1 MMAAS
6 FQTHLLPKSYLVVLL
21 LLIALPHVQSAPVPL
36 QLPSWLQ
43 EMIPEKGGSIQDE
56 IKCYSLPYGA
66 IGFISHILTYWTILW
81 LSFGR
86 KPYWPSSRLSAG
98 KFDLC
103 LSLIQITITVGLA
116 SFTIVRCRSRWQFI
130 LLAVWKL
137 TMSATV
143 GFWGIWA
150 SLRAIKNKGIA
161 YDIVSKTEGVEDDAP
176 KRFSVFGRSF
186 FTLII
191 YFLSMA
197 VGLVGVVS
205 LAVENFHNPQV
216 WKITAVF
223 GSLVAFVGV
232 AVLLI
237 RACGESRNVFG
248 AAATSVFGVVP
259 ALMLVLGAFY
269 CDWILAALAGS
280 LIGVPSGDTAFLYWV
295 SVRIR
300 GFMLTLNGECVL
312 TSEQTYFGAKRIP
325 LFLT

>member
-1 MMAAS
+1 MAAFS
-6 FQTHLLPKSYLVVLL
+6 QTQIAIGSRLLVNFLL
-21 LLIALPHVQSAPVPL
+21 LSSLPHVHSAPVPL

-43 EMIPEKGGSIQDE
+43 EMIRQKGGSIADE

-66 IGFISHILTYWTILW
+66 VGFVSHILTYWTILW

-86 KPYWPSSRLSAG
+86 KPYWPPSRLSAG
-98 KFDLC
+98 RFDLC

-130 LLAVWKL
+130 LLAMWKL

-150 SLRAIKNKGIA
+150 SVRAIKNRGNA
-161 YDIVSKTEGVEDDAP
+161 YDVVKKTEGAEEDTP
-176 KRFSVFGRSF
+176 KPYSVFGYNF
-186 FTLII
+186 LTLII

-205 LAVENFHNPQV
+205 LAVENFRDPQV
-216 WKITAVF
+216 WKITVVF

-237 RACGESRNVFG
+237 GACGDDSSWFG

-259 ALMLVLGAFY
+259 GLMLVLGAFY

-280 LIGVPSGDTAFLYWV
+280 LIGVPSGDTAVLNWV
-295 SVRIR
+295 SARFR
-300 GFMLTLNGECVL
+300 QMKEDTC
-312 TSEQTYFGAKRIP
+312 
-325 LFLT
+325 